1 MSFGGGGSG
10 SGTTTTT
17 QATQPYGPAEPAL
30 GQIISEAGQIYG
42 QGPMAAGY
50 VPPSDQTMQGLA
62 TQETMANAA
71 NQQILG
77 TIQGQYT
84 NPFLSP
90 LIQQSA
96 QDVYSSVA
104 GQFSGQGR
112 TPTSPM
118 AQQAVIGQVAQK
130 ALPYAFGQLERERGR
145 QLQTAR
151 AVPSLT
157 AVGGSLEDIQ
167 RQQQMGP
174 QASLAQY
181 YNTIAPI
188 AYGLPTQQASSQAP
202 GANPMGM
209 AAGGA
214 LTGAALGGSLFEK
227 GMTLPGVGSISG
239 GMGGAL
245 LGGLGG
251 LLGGLL

>member
-1 MSFGGGGSG
+1 MSMGGGGSG
-10 SGTTTTT
+10 GGTQTTVAS
-17 QATQPYGPAEPAL
+17 QQPYGPAEPAL
-30 GQIISEAGQIYG
+30 GQIISEAGQVYG

-50 VPPSDQTMQGLA
+50 VPPTQQTLQGIA
-62 TQETMANAA
+62 AQEQTAQAA

-90 LIQQSA
+90 LIAQSA
-96 QDVYSSVA
+96 QDVYSNVA
-104 GQFSGQGR
+104 GQFSGMGR

-130 ALPYAFGQLERERGR
+130 ALPYAFGQLERERAR
-145 QLQTAR
+145 QLQTAQR
-151 AVPSLT
+151 VPSLT
-157 AVGGSLEDIQ
+157 AVGGQLEDIQ
-167 RQQQMGP
+167 RQQQLGP
-174 QASLAQY
+174 QDALAQY

-188 AYGLPTQQASSQAP
+188 AFGLPTQQASSQAP
-202 GANPMGM
+202 RANPLGM

-214 LTGAALGGSLFEK
+214 MTGAALGGSLFQS
-227 GMTLPGVGSISG
+227 GMTLPGLPGMSG
-239 GMGGAL
+239 AMGGAL